1 MKAINDQA
9 KAVKESAAT
18 ALAKAN
24 DLRDAQTFRRQSA
37 PACIR
42 TDLDEVSDDGSDP
55 TDVGKRA
62 PTTLRAL
69 RDGVLDKISN
79 HENSTHMVNVT
90 LKSNSEAAER
100 ANELTSL
107 ALERHQ
113 EQIIVMNK
121 QRERELAQA
130 QARLDMDSQIA
141 RDTLTLRREELAAA
155 AALVNNKDDSIT
167 ELKTSMA
174 SVQGSLTDMGS
185 VLKLLAERLPPA
197 NGGI

>member
-1 MKAINDQA
+1 
-9 KAVKESAAT
+9 
-18 ALAKAN
+18 
-24 DLRDAQTFRRQSA
+24 
-37 PACIR
+37 
-42 TDLDEVSDDGSDP
+42 DDGSEL

-113 EQIIVMNK
+113 EQVLVTNM

-130 QARLDMDSQIA
+130 QARLDLDSQNA
-141 RDTLTLRREELAAA
+141 RDTLALRREELAATA
-155 AALVNNKDDSIT
+155 SRANKNDESISD
-167 ELKTSMA
+167 LKTSMA
-174 SVQGSLTDMGS
+174 SVQGSLADMGS
-185 VLKLLAERLPPA
+185 VLRMLAERLPPA
-197 NGGI
+197 KGA